1 MGWDLDT
8 VCMTISVPPA
18 QLARTCD
25 LLSQRPA
32 PRSDAPEA
40 EVRSLIETPLHLCEV
55 VRPGKFFVGSVLNQL
70 GLPSSQ
76 RWQDKCQSKLA
87 ASWGAR
93 ASAYGRGRIWLGT
106 EFHADVERRRL
117 IVAWGMRS
125 SAGTLEA
132 PLYSLY
138 SHRPSYTFWSDV
150 SGDALG
156 GYCLESGLWWR
167 LDLDANVRASLR
179 SCKKHPDD
187 FIH

>member
-1 MGWDLDT
+1 MDDAVLAEAIPESSSSSRCVQESASLASDHFRLFGERSSGDPPLLASQKVSCWDPPLEVLGWDLDT

-106 EFHADVERRRL
+106 EFHADVELRRL

-125 SAGTLEA
+125 STGTL
-132 PLYSLY
+132 
-138 SHRPSYTFWSDV
+138 
-150 SGDALG
+150 
-156 GYCLESGLWWR
+156 
-167 LDLDANVRASLR
+167 
-179 SCKKHPDD
+179 
-187 FIH
+187 